1 MFITKDCAY
10 LVTFEQIS
18 RIILDE
24 EFIDILNHPKRQN
37 QQIFVLEINNYIYAV
52 PFIIDEDENII
63 LKTAFPSRK
72 LQKKYRG
79 LK

>member
-72 LQKKYRG
+72 LQKK
-79 LK
+79 